1 MTFLD
6 LLRLQ
11 GGHPSYLP
19 SVEQKEVIA
28 VSRVSCG
35 YVRCVATF
43 DREECAAVEAE
54 VGQVFWRVCLIPGI
68 MPARAVW

>member
-35 YVRCVATF
+35 YARCVATF
-43 DREECAAVEAE
+43 DREECAAVETE
-54 VGQVFWRVCLIPGI
+54 VGRSSGVLV
-68 MPARAVW
+68 